1 MKTSQRIGIVLLLI
15 VVAGLSGFLG
25 AYIGGSMV
33 SATLKAGATEMA
45 TATATPQS
53 EEVQVVSKNITVTT
67 SEIDTIITQV
77 VEQIEPAVVTVVGTI
92 PGTQSIF
99 GRTADAQVSGSG
111 FIVSDEGYIITNNHV
126 ITDANANSLYV
137 VLSDGTEL
145 DAQLVSRDVYADLA
159 VLKVEG
165 SMPAVASLGNSEDL
179 KPGETVIAIGSPLG
193 TFRNSVTVGVISA
206 TGRTLDTGDGYNMEN
221 LIQTDAAINSGN
233 SGGPLV
239 NLAGEVIGVNTL
251 VVRGSSSYSNAIAE
265 GLGFAIPSDTVELI
279 SHQIINKGYFA
290 RPYFGV
296 GVQNINSSIAKRYNL
311 PVDWG
316 GYVTEVTTG
325 SPAAQAGLHV
335 QDIITRIGDID
346 ITEKTTYLNALF
358 AYQPGDEVT
367 IEFYRNNQKMSASVV
382 LAEATY

>member
-1 MKTSQRIGIVLLLI
+1 MGTSQRIGIVLLLI

-25 AYIGGSMV
+25 AYIGGAMV
-33 SATLKAGATEMA
+33 SANLKTPATETVEA
-45 TATATPQS
+45 TATSRA
-53 EEVQVVSKNITVTT
+53 EEVQVVNKNITIST
-67 SEIDTIITQV
+67 SEIDTVITQV
-77 VEQIEPAVVTVVGTI
+77 VEEIEPAVVTVVGTI

-126 ITDANANSLYV
+126 IADADANSVYV

-145 DAQLVSRDVYADLA
+145 DAQLVSRDIYADLA
-159 VLKVEG
+159 VLKVDG
-165 SMPAVASLGNSEDL
+165 SMPAVAPLGDSEDL

-206 TGRTLDTGDGYNMEN
+206 TGRTLDSGEGYNMEN

-251 VVRGSSSYSNAIAE
+251 IVRGSSYSNTTAE

-279 SHQIINKGYFA
+279 SQQIISKGYFA
-290 RPYFGV
+290 RPYLGI
-296 GVQNINSSIAKRYNL
+296 GIQNINTTIAKRYNL
-311 PVDWG
+311 AVEWG
-316 GYVTEVTTG
+316 GYVTEVATG
-325 SPAAQAGLHV
+325 SPAAKAGLRV
-335 QDIITRIGDID
+335 QDIVTRIGDIE
-346 ITEKTTYLNALF
+346 ITEKNTYLNALF
-358 AYQPGDEVT
+358 AYQPGDEVI
-367 IEFYRNNQKMSASVV
+367 IEFYRNNQKMSVSVV

>member
-1 MKTSQRIGIVLLLI
+1 MGTSQRIGIVLLLI

-25 AYIGGSMV
+25 AYIGGAMV
-33 SATLKAGATEMA
+33 SANLKTPATETVEA
-45 TATATPQS
+45 TATSQA
-53 EEVQVVSKNITVTT
+53 EEVQVVNKNITIST
-67 SEIDTIITQV
+67 SEIDTVITQV
-77 VEQIEPAVVTVVGTI
+77 VEEIEPAVVTVVGTI

-126 ITDANANSLYV
+126 ITDADASSIYV

-145 DAQLVSRDVYADLA
+145 DAQLVSRDIYADLA
-159 VLKVEG
+159 VLKVDG
-165 SMPAVASLGNSEDL
+165 SMPAVAPLGDSEDL

-206 TGRTLDTGDGYNMEN
+206 TGRTLDTGEGYNMEN

-251 VVRGSSSYSNAIAE
+251 IVRGSSYSNTTAE

-279 SHQIINKGYFA
+279 SQQIISKGYFA
-290 RPYFGV
+290 RPYLGI
-296 GVQNINSSIAKRYNL
+296 GIQNINTTIAKRYNL
-311 PVDWG
+311 AVEWG
-316 GYVTEVTTG
+316 GYVTEVATG
-325 SPAAQAGLHV
+325 SPAAKAGLRV
-335 QDIITRIGDID
+335 QDIVTRIGDIE
-346 ITEKTTYLNALF
+346 ITEKNTYLNALF
-358 AYQPGDEVT
+358 AYQPGDEVI
-367 IEFYRNNQKMSASVV
+367 IEFYRNNQKMSVSVV

>member
-53 EEVQVVSKNITVTT
+53 EEVHVVSKNITVTT

-251 VVRGSSSYSNAIAE
+251 VVRGSSSYSNAITE

>member
-1 MKTSQRIGIVLLLI
+1 M
-15 VVAGLSGFLG
+15 
-25 AYIGGSMV
+25 
-33 SATLKAGATEMA
+33 
-45 TATATPQS
+45 
-53 EEVQVVSKNITVTT
+53 VSKNITVTT

>member
-1 MKTSQRIGIVLLLI
+1 MSTAQRIGIVLLLV

-25 AYIGGSMV
+25 AYIGGAV
-33 SATLKAGATEMA
+33 ILKASETNMI
-45 TATATPQS
+45 TATATS
-53 EEVQVVSKNITVTT
+53 TTEEAQVVNKNIIVTT

-77 VEQIEPAVVTVVGTI
+77 VEQIESAVVTVIGTI
-92 PGTQSIF
+92 PGTQSVF

-126 ITDANANSLYV
+126 ITDADANSLYV

-145 DAQLVSRDVYADLA
+145 TAQLVSRDIYADLA

-165 SMPAVASLGNSEDL
+165 SMPAVASLGDSEDL

-206 TGRTLDTGDGYNMEN
+206 TGRTLDIGDGYNMEN

-367 IEFYRNNQKMSASVV
+367 IEFYRNNQEMSASVV

>member
-1 MKTSQRIGIVLLLI
+1 MSTAQRIGIVLLLV

-25 AYIGGSMV
+25 AYIGGAV
-33 SATLKAGATEMA
+33 ILKASETNMI
-45 TATATPQS
+45 TATATS
-53 EEVQVVSKNITVTT
+53 TTEEAQVVNKNIIVTT

-77 VEQIEPAVVTVVGTI
+77 VEQIEPAVVTVIGTI
-92 PGTQSIF
+92 PGTQSVF

-126 ITDANANSLYV
+126 ITDADANSLYV

-145 DAQLVSRDVYADLA
+145 TAQLVSRDIYADLA

-165 SMPAVASLGNSEDL
+165 SMPAVASLGDSEDL

-206 TGRTLDTGDGYNMEN
+206 TGRTLDTGEGYNMEN

-251 VVRGSSSYSNAIAE
+251 VVRGSNSYSNTIAE

-279 SHQIINKGYFA
+279 SNQIIRQGYFA
-290 RPYFGV
+290 RPYLGV
-296 GVQNINSSIAKRYNL
+296 GVQNVNSSIAKRYNL

-316 GYVTEVTTG
+316 GYVTEVATG
-325 SPAAQAGLHV
+325 SPAAKAGLHV

-358 AYQPGDEVT
+358 AYQAGDEVV

>member
-1 MKTSQRIGIVLLLI
+1 MSTAQRIGIVLLLV

-25 AYIGGSMV
+25 AYIGGAV
-33 SATLKAGATEMA
+33 ILKASETNMI
-45 TATATPQS
+45 TATATS
-53 EEVQVVSKNITVTT
+53 TTEEAQVVNKNIIVTT

-77 VEQIEPAVVTVVGTI
+77 VEQIEPAVVTVIGTI
-92 PGTQSIF
+92 PGTQSVF

-126 ITDANANSLYV
+126 ITDADANSLYV

-145 DAQLVSRDVYADLA
+145 TAQLVSRDIYADLA

-165 SMPAVASLGNSEDL
+165 SMPAVASLGDSEDL

-206 TGRTLDTGDGYNMEN
+206 TGRTLDTGEGYNMEN

-251 VVRGSSSYSNAIAE
+251 VVRGSNSYSNTIAE

-279 SHQIINKGYFA
+279 SNQIIRQGYFA
-290 RPYFGV
+290 RPYLGV
-296 GVQNINSSIAKRYNL
+296 GVQNVNSSIAKRYNL

-316 GYVTEVTTG
+316 GYVTEVATG
-325 SPAAQAGLHV
+325 SPAAKAGLHV

-367 IEFYRNNQKMSASVV
+367 IEFYRNNQEMSASVV

>member
-1 MKTSQRIGIVLLLI
+1 
-15 VVAGLSGFLG
+15 VAGLSGFLG
-25 AYIGGSMV
+25 AYIGGAV
-33 SATLKAGATEMA
+33 ILKASETNMI
-45 TATATPQS
+45 TATATS
-53 EEVQVVSKNITVTT
+53 TTEEAQVVNKNIIVTT

-77 VEQIEPAVVTVVGTI
+77 VEQIEPAVVTVIGTI
-92 PGTQSIF
+92 PGTQSVF

-126 ITDANANSLYV
+126 ITDADANSLYV

-145 DAQLVSRDVYADLA
+145 TAQLVSRDIYADLA

-165 SMPAVASLGNSEDL
+165 SMPAVASLGDSEDL

-206 TGRTLDTGDGYNMEN
+206 TGRTLDTGEGYNMEN

-251 VVRGSSSYSNAIAE
+251 VVRGSNSYSNTIAE

-279 SHQIINKGYFA
+279 SNQIIRQGYFA
-290 RPYFGV
+290 RPYLGV
-296 GVQNINSSIAKRYNL
+296 GVQNVNSSIAKRYNL

-316 GYVTEVTTG
+316 GYVTEVATG
-325 SPAAQAGLHV
+325 SPAAKAGLHV

-358 AYQPGDEVT
+358 AYQAGDEVV

>member
-1 MKTSQRIGIVLLLI
+1 MGTSQRIGIVLLLI

-25 AYIGGSMV
+25 AYIGGAMV
-33 SATLKAGATEMA
+33 SANLKTPATETVEA
-45 TATATPQS
+45 TATSQA
-53 EEVQVVSKNITVTT
+53 EEVQVVNKNITIST
-67 SEIDTIITQV
+67 SEIDTVITQV
-77 VEQIEPAVVTVVGTI
+77 VEEIEPAVVTVVGTI

-126 ITDANANSLYV
+126 ITDADASSIYV

-145 DAQLVSRDVYADLA
+145 DAQLVSRDIYADLA
-159 VLKVEG
+159 VLKVDG
-165 SMPAVASLGNSEDL
+165 SMPAVAPLGDSEDL

-206 TGRTLDTGDGYNMEN
+206 TGRTLDTGEGYNMEN

-251 VVRGSSSYSNAIAE
+251 IVRGSSYSNTTAE

-279 SHQIINKGYFA
+279 SQQIISKGYFA
-290 RPYFGV
+290 RPYLGI
-296 GVQNINSSIAKRYNL
+296 GIENINTTIAKRYNL
-311 PVDWG
+311 SVEWG
-316 GYVTEVTTG
+316 GYVTEVATG
-325 SPAAQAGLHV
+325 SPAAKAGLRV
-335 QDIITRIGDID
+335 QDIVTRIGDIE
-346 ITEKTTYLNALF
+346 ITEKNTYLNALF
-358 AYQPGDEVT
+358 AYQPGDEVI
-367 IEFYRNNQKMSASVV
+367 IEFYRNNQKMSVSVV

>member
-1 MKTSQRIGIVLLLI
+1 MKISQRIGVVLLLI

-25 AYIGGSMV
+25 AYIGGAMV
-33 SATLKAGATEMA
+33 SANLQLNATK
-45 TATATPQS
+45 TAAVTPTSQA
-53 EEVQVVSKNITVTT
+53 EEVQVLNKNITIST

-77 VEQIEPAVVTVVGTI
+77 VEDIEPAVVTVVGTI

-99 GRTADAQVSGSG
+99 GVTADSKVSGSG
-111 FIVSDEGYIITNNHV
+111 FIVSGKGYIITNNHV
-126 ITDANANSLYV
+126 ITDAEAASLYV
-137 VLSDGTEL
+137 ILSDGTEL

-165 SMPAVASLGNSEDL
+165 DMPAVAPLGNSDDL

-206 TGRTLDTGDGYNMEN
+206 TGRTLDTGKGYNMEN

-251 VVRGSSSYSNAIAE
+251 IVRGSSSSSTTAE
-265 GLGFAIPSDTVELI
+265 GLGFAIPSDTVGLI
-279 SHQIINKGYFA
+279 SQQIIRKGYFA
-290 RPYFGV
+290 RPYLGI
-296 GVQNINSSIAKRYNL
+296 GIQNINSSIAKRYNL
-311 PVDWG
+311 AVEWG
-316 GYVTEVTTG
+316 AYVTEIASG
-325 SPAAQAGLHV
+325 SPAAEAGIRL
-335 QDIITRIGDID
+335 QDIVTRVGDIQ
-346 ITEKTTYLNALF
+346 ITEKNTYLNALF
-358 AYQPGDEVT
+358 AYQPGDEVS
-367 IEFYRNNQKMSASVV
+367 IEFYRNDQKMNVSVV

>member
-33 SATLKAGATEMA
+33 SATLKADATEMA

-77 VEQIEPAVVTVVGTI
+77 VEQIEPAVVTVVGTV

-111 FIVSDEGYIITNNHV
+111 FIVSAEGYIITNNHV

-165 SMPAVASLGNSEDL
+165 SMPAIASLGNSEDL

-279 SHQIINKGYFA
+279 SNQIINKGYFA

-325 SPAAQAGLHV
+325 SPAAQAGLRV